1 MELDTMRKIMDL
13 NDKNINKFFK
23 SKVEELA
30 ANGLK
35 NIFFSLKSY
44 AEFQKIGNIDWKLI
58 RKLIPKTQG
67 RFFDTID
74 EKELEQ
80 LKQARFEKRERTYQR
95 NNLIL
100 DFLFYTGI
108 RVNELVNVKHK
119 DYNFQ
124 QRTLQI
130 LGKGNKVRYIL
141 LPPFLA
147 NQFNSNSQYYF
158 FQGWETKKRLS
169 VRAIEQIISNKTKK
183 AEINEWITPH
193 SFRRSFATHLH
204 NKETQLTTIQKLLG
218 HSKIETT
225 ATYIHNDYDY
235 LYQDYSKIWM

>member
-35 NIFFSLKSY
+35 NVFFSLKSY
-44 AEFQKIGNIDWKLI
+44 AEFKKLKNIDWKII
-58 RKLIPKTQG
+58 RKIIPKTQR
-67 RFFDTID
+67 RFFDTIN

-80 LKQARFEKRERTYQR
+80 LKQARFEKWGRTHRR

-183 AEINEWITPH
+183 AEINKWITPH

>member
-35 NIFFSLKSY
+35 NVFFSLKSY

-80 LKQARFEKRERTYQR
+80 LKQARFEKWERTYQR

-130 LGKGNKVRYIL
+130 LGKGNKVRYIF
-141 LPPFLA
+141 LPPCLA

-169 VRAIEQIISNKTKK
+169 VRAIEQIILNKTKK
-183 AEINEWITPH
+183 AEINKWITPH